1 VRIDSG
7 KAKIFEWFALR
18 KRIMFDS
25 LKLMKIIK
33 TLTAALLLTSFG
45 AAPLTGFADEGKE
58 KLKPYTLETCVVSG
72 DKLGEMGKPFVY
84 EYKGREIK
92 FCCKNCLKD
101 FNKEPAKY
109 VKKIEEAE
117 AKAKDKK

>member
-1 VRIDSG
+1 
-7 KAKIFEWFALR
+7 
-18 KRIMFDS
+18 
-25 LKLMKIIK
+25 MKIIK
-33 TLTAALLLTSFG
+33 TLSVALLLTSFS
-45 AAPLTGFADEGKE
+45 AAPLTGRAAENNE

-92 FCCKNCLKD
+92 FCCKNCVKD